1 MNHERLTELELRVK
15 QLEEMVAELVRRLE
29 QK

>member
-15 QLEEMVAELVRRLE
+15 QLEEMVTELVRRLE

>member
-1 MNHERLTELELRVK
+1 MNHEKLTELELRVK
-15 QLEEMVAELVRRLE
+15 QLEEQVQELVRRLD

>member
-1 MNHERLTELELRVK
+1 MNHEKLTELELRVR

>member
-1 MNHERLTELELRVK
+1 MNHEKLTELELRVK

>member
-1 MNHERLTELELRVK
+1 MNHEKLTELELRVK
-15 QLEEMVAELVRRLE
+15 QLEEQVQELVRRLE

>member
-1 MNHERLTELELRVK
+1 MNQDKLNELESRVR
-15 QLEEMVAELVRRLE
+15 QLEEQVQELVRRLE